1 MGGRVCRKCGVALRP
16 YINWADSRIL
26 RHDYIC
32 KECDNPRRD
41 SQHWTRHKHKI
52 LDERIGFLDI
62 ETSNL
67 KATFGFVFCYC
78 IADQNTKKITGA
90 RITKKDLHGKI
101 DKRILVQFLKDL
113 GDYDRVV
120 TYYGAKFDIPFL
132 RTRCLYHQLP
142 FPEYGEIYHTDLY
155 YIVRNKLQLHRNTQE
170 IATRFLIGESEKTH
184 YGQDHWLRGMTGNE
198 RALRYIYD
206 HCKRD
211 VRDLKKLYEILM
223 FQRGYSRRGM

>member
-1 MGGRVCRKCGVALRP
+1 MSKVCRKCGVELRP

-32 KECDNPRRD
+32 GECNNPRRD
-41 SQHWTRHKHKI
+41 SKHWGKNREK
-52 LDERIGFLDI
+52 LLSERVGFLDI

-78 IADQNTKKITGA
+78 IADEGTNKIIGS
-90 RITKKDLHGKI
+90 RIDKKDLNGKM
-101 DKRILVQFLKDL
+101 DKRILIQLLKDL
-113 GDYDRVV
+113 ENYHRIV
-120 TYYGAKFDIPFL
+120 TYYGTRFDIPFL

-142 FPEYGEIYHTDLY
+142 FPEYGMVYHTDLY
-155 YIVRNKLQLHRNTQE
+155 YVVRNKLQLHRNTQE

-184 YGQDHWLRGMTGNE
+184 YGQDQWLRGMVGNE
-198 RALRYIYD
+198 KALRYIYD

-211 VRDLKKLYEILM
+211 VRDLKKLYEILV